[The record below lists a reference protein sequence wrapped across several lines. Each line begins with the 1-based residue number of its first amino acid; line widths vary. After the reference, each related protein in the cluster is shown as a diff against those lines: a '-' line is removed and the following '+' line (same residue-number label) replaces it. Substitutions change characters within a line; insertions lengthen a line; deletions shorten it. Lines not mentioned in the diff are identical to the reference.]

1 LPFTFQEAEA
11 IVKSAPENSGT
22 MITGFAANR
31 ELVINGGLQPYRIVH
46 FATHG
51 VINCEHPEL
60 SGIVLSMLNEHGERE
75 NGFLQLHDIY
85 RLELSADLVVLSA
98 CRTALGQNIRGEG
111 LVGLTQGFFNRG
123 ANTVVSTLWTIDD
136 RASAE
141 LMQHFYEAMLQEGA
155 TSSAAL
161 RSAKQKMWS
170 QRRWQSPYY
179 WAAFVVQ
186 GDYRQTIKAQNVRP
200 RAAVKT
206 TVIVIAVIT
215 CAALAIWL
223 VHAKFQNSRKST

>member
-1 LPFTFQEAEA
+1 
-11 IVKSAPENSGT
+11 
-22 MITGFAANR
+22 
-31 ELVINGGLQPYRIVH
+31 
-46 FATHG
+46 
-51 VINCEHPEL
+51 
-60 SGIVLSMLNEHGERE
+60 MLNEHGERE

-141 LMQHFYEAMLQEGA
+141 LMQHFYEAMFQEGA

-161 RSAKQKMWS
+161 RSAKQKLWS
-170 QRRWQSPYY
+170 ERRWQSPYY

-186 GDYRQTIKAQNVRP
+186 GDYRQTIKAQNVRSQWP
-200 RAAVKT
+200 LKT
-206 TVIVIAVIT
+206 AVIIIALIT
-215 CAALAIWL
+215 CSALAIWL
-223 VHAKFQNSRKST
+223 VLAKQRNSRKFA

>member
-1 LPFTFQEAEA
+1 
-11 IVKSAPENSGT
+11 

-155 TSSAAL
+155 TSAAAL

-170 QRRWQSPYY
+170 QRRW
-179 WAAFVVQ
+179 
-186 GDYRQTIKAQNVRP
+186 
-200 RAAVKT
+200 
-206 TVIVIAVIT
+206 
-215 CAALAIWL
+215 
-223 VHAKFQNSRKST
+223 